1 MIFSKEDLLTD
12 LIENLKRNIVF
23 HTRADFIHPFY
34 TNTSLEIAIEMK
46 SITND
51 EESREEDADIDME
64 ISMLLFIVHLTTS
77 TIA

>member
-1 MIFSKEDLLTD
+1 
-12 LIENLKRNIVF
+12 
-23 HTRADFIHPFY
+23 
-34 TNTSLEIAIEMK
+34 MK

-77 TIA
+77 TIT